1 VSPSSRSDRTVSRK
15 SGRPRGLQPGTQ
27 GQGERGPVIAP
38 APSMST
44 TRRILVLALALVV
57 FAGPEAEAQVP
68 DTLVETL
75 RAAVDEG
82 DVNQLVAL
90 GEERIE
96 VGLFGAARLYS
107 RSQARRVLLRFF
119 RDNPPTRLTIRESVA
134 TDKAWFASGDY
145 HRLGGR
151 EPLRVFIR
159 LRKVGDA
166 WQLREFVV
174 LEASGL

>member
-1 VSPSSRSDRTVSRK
+1 MSQSSISDRTVSTK
-15 SGRPRGLQPGTQ
+15 S
-27 GQGERGPVIAP
+27 AF
-38 APSMST
+38 
-44 TRRILVLALALVV
+44 LVLAIALPLALLVV
-57 FAGPEAEAQVP
+57 TGPRAAAQVP

-82 DVNQLVAL
+82 DVDGLVAL
-90 GEERIE
+90 GEARIE

-107 RSQARRVLLRFF
+107 KSQARRVLLRFF
-119 RDNPPTRLTIRESVA
+119 RDNPPIRLTIRESVA
-134 TDKAWFASGDY
+134 TNRAWFASGDY

-159 LRKVGDA
+159 LRKGGDA